1 MSASR
6 DIGAVKK
13 ELLKQAIAHLERELE
28 TLSRAADEAR
38 GEATHSESKQES
50 KYDTRGLEAS
60 YLAHGQSKRALEV
73 HETIGKLK
81 LLPMDELQDDAPI
94 RVGALVTLECAGT
107 ESRVLILPFV
117 GGLTLRAGTLEASA
131 VSTTS
136 PMGQELIGKQAGDEA
151 TIKGRLYSIES
162 VA

>member
-1 MSASR
+1 MPAR
-6 DIGAVKK
+6 DFGAIKK
-13 ELLKQAIAHLERELE
+13 ELLDQAIAHLERELH

-38 GEATHSESKQES
+38 GEATHAESKQEG

-81 LLPMDELQDDAPI
+81 LLPVAPLPEDAAI
-94 RVGALVTLECAGT
+94 RVGALVTLECAGH
-107 ESRVLILPFV
+107 ESRVFILPFV
-117 GGLTLRAGTLEASA
+117 GGLSLKAGAVEASA

-136 PMGQELIGKQAGDEA
+136 PMGQELIGKQVGDEA

-162 VA
+162 VY